1 MIFNVNFYWCNLLVH
16 DASMIIV
23 ISVYV
28 RKDFNEIRRRRRRN
42 QKRLTEEE
50 GRYNFSV
57 KI

>member
-1 MIFNVNFYWCNLLVH
+1 
-16 DASMIIV
+16 MIIV